1 MSASIQRR
9 GLMLVLS
16 SPSGAGKSTISR
28 ALLASDANLSMSVS
42 VTTRKP
48 RPGEVDGKDYF
59 FVSVPEYERMVRDNE
74 FLEHAKV
81 FDNLYGTPRAY
92 VQKVL
97 SSGKD
102 ILFDIDW
109 QGTQKLT
116 AGTREDVVTIF
127 ILPPSHDELDRRL
140 RARAQD
146 SDEVVR
152 GRMARASDEMSHFA
166 EYDYVVIN
174 TEIEKSIEQV
184 RTILAAE
191 RLRRSRQPG
200 LVDFVNQLRG
210 MNQRLSTAF
219 ANPQN
224 CCTVSVSARAVG
236 STPAASQSAIASPPR
251 DFRLC
256 RSILRR
262 WPKAAAVTRSSVA
275 RLAGASGAGR
285 GCKVTTL
292 ESTCGG
298 GVKARGLTSKA
309 IATSHSHCAMMLTRP

>member
-1 MSASIQRR
+1 MDHPTIARR

-28 ALLASDANLSMSVS
+28 ALLAADSQLSMSVS

-59 FVSVPEYERMVRDNE
+59 FKTVPEYEQMVRNNE

-92 VQKVL
+92 VHKVL

-127 ILPPSHDELDRRL
+127 ILPPSHDELERRL

-146 SDEVVR
+146 SEEVVR
-152 GRMARASDEMSHFA
+152 GRMARASDEMSHWA
-166 EYDYVVIN
+166 EYDYVIIN
-174 TEIEKSIEQV
+174 RDLEKSV
-184 RTILAAE
+184 AAVNAILHSE
-191 RLRRSRQPG
+191 RLKRRRQTG
-200 LVDFVNQLRG
+200 IAEFVN
-210 MNQRLSTAF
+210 
-219 ANPQN
+219 
-224 CCTVSVSARAVG
+224 
-236 STPAASQSAIASPPR
+236 
-251 DFRLC
+251 
-256 RSILRR
+256 
-262 WPKAAAVTRSSVA
+262 
-275 RLAGASGAGR
+275 
-285 GCKVTTL
+285 
-292 ESTCGG
+292 
-298 GVKARGLTSKA
+298 GLKQGQ
-309 IATSHSHCAMMLTRP
+309 